1 MNLAPRGAAADDKE
15 SIALRPSFFGV
26 RKLSFRFYDL
36 NPATQFG
43 KNHRRIS
50 TTVIPTGGP
59 RLLRAAV
66 EGPWLDLYPTPT
78 TEMIA
83 ALFLPS
89 VKLSPCLLRKRP
101 HTSSIFASTP
111 SNLSTPSPSPKRE
124 SALPEDSSLIAP
136 GPSIP
141 STANGSTAN
150 AHPPSTSSA
159 PTTPPTSARS
169 LSPSPVIAAKYQ
181 RAPSPSPTTPSPA
194 APPSSPLPRCN
205 P

>member
-36 NPATQFG
+36 NPVTQFG

-66 EGPWLDLYPTPT
+66 EEPRRDLYPTPT
-78 TEMIA
+78 TEIIA

-89 VKLSPCLLRKRP
+89 VRLSLCPLRQRP
-101 HTSSIFASTP
+101 RTSSTFASTP
-111 SNLSTPSPSPKRE
+111 SSPSIPSPSPKPA
-124 SALPEDSSLIAP
+124 SAPPVDSPSIAR

-141 STANGSTAN
+141 STANGSTA
-150 AHPPSTSSA
+150 SA
-159 PTTPPTSARS
+159 
-169 LSPSPVIAAKYQ
+169 
-181 RAPSPSPTTPSPA
+181 
-194 APPSSPLPRCN
+194 LPRSI
-205 P
+205 